1 MISLRL
7 ILFHYSGKIDAPY
20 SFPHWLLGT
29 GTISCSLPVLI
40 LLAGLSPAYGSF
52 LTCVSFSVLTWVLEW
67 DTQNEFS
74 LCPAN

>member
-40 LLAGLSPAYGSF
+40 LLAGLSVP
-52 LTCVSFSVLTWVLEW
+52 
-67 DTQNEFS
+67 S
-74 LCPAN
+74 LWQFPYMYELLGTHLGT